1 MIMQK
6 IRWAILASALTVTA
20 CSSAVSGSGDSIT
33 RLEHARSTDP
43 ASEAAVRN
51 LGIAYYKASPPRYAE
66 AREALRQAVT
76 MNPSD
81 GVAALYLGLA
91 AEAQN
96 DLPSAKSAYET
107 YLAVGKTRGVKNQI
121 QQRLAFIARKEIEA
135 SAKQAIAQEQTLS
148 STVGPRTTV
157 AVMPFTFAGGDSLKP
172 LERGLA
178 ELLVTDLS
186 RSRELKVVERE
197 RLQALLDEIQL
208 QQSTNVAGGTGVRAG
223 KILQAGSLVGGRL
236 SQIGANQINANA
248 TVTSV
253 QTAQTIGTGF
263 NGQTNL
269 DQIFNAEKSIA
280 LQIFSDL
287 GVTLTTAERNEIEQR
302 PTRSL
307 QAFLA
312 YSRGLELDDRGQYD
326 AAGRSFDNAVRID
339 PGFGAAQQ
347 KSREVQNVVS
357 GNTVTSGTVEAGLRG
372 AAEGGLGTAATD
384 GATASDPPAPPTRP
398 QRRD

>member
-1 MIMQK
+1 
-6 IRWAILASALTVTA
+6 
-20 CSSAVSGSGDSIT
+20 
-33 RLEHARSTDP
+33 
-43 ASEAAVRN
+43 
-51 LGIAYYKASPPRYAE
+51 
-66 AREALRQAVT
+66 
-76 MNPSD
+76 
-81 GVAALYLGLA
+81 
-91 AEAQN
+91 
-96 DLPSAKSAYET
+96 
-107 YLAVGKTRGVKNQI
+107 
-121 QQRLAFIARKEIEA
+121 
-135 SAKQAIAQEQTLS
+135 
-148 STVGPRTTV
+148 
-157 AVMPFTFAGGDSLKP
+157 
-172 LERGLA
+172 
-178 ELLVTDLS
+178 
-186 RSRELKVVERE
+186 RELKVVERE

-253 QTAQTIGTGF
+253 QTSQTIGTGF

-287 GVTLTTAERNEIEQR
+287 GVTLTTAERNELDQR

-312 YSRGLELDDRGQYD
+312 YSRGLELEDRGQYD

-347 KSREVQNVVS
+347 K
-357 GNTVTSGTVEAGLRG
+357 
-372 AAEGGLGTAATD
+372 
-384 GATASDPPAPPTRP
+384 
-398 QRRD
+398 